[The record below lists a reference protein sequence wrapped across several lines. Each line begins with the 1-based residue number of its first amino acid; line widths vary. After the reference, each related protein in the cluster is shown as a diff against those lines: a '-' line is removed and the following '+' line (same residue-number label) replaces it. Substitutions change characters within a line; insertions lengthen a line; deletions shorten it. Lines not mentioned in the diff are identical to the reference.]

1 MKTRR
6 IIGLVLVLMVSTWA
20 VETYEIERWAVG
32 AVGLGWA
39 GFGAALAGPTEY
51 LINPAGLA
59 DAEWSS
65 INFVSSTEDIE
76 TLRPL
81 TISASYIKPM
91 RTESASMGKETT
103 FGTLAVSLHQSILSD
118 YSKNL
123 NILTDVSGT
132 QSLATISFGSRTSPF
147 FAYGINM
154 KVLGV
159 DNGERAD
166 NGFGLDLGVQV
177 SSGLFK
183 CGLSFSNLIPPGI
196 NLNGDRSYSDSDIR
210 LGAAFYPFNY
220 MSVGFEIDYL
230 TSLDVVNYGVCGV
243 IGLPIKTF
251 TSQEGYICLGISNSF
266 YTEDSSMVIV
276 NRNQGGIYFRINLID
291 LDLVFSWWKIDDDNT
306 GYGCQIGI
314 SPDF

>member
-1 MKTRR
+1 MNVRLL
-6 IIGLVLVLMVSTWA
+6 IALLLVTFVSTWA
-20 VETYEIERWAVG
+20 AETYEIERWAVG

-65 INFVSSTEDIE
+65 INLCGSTEDNE
-76 TLRPL
+76 LHQS
-81 TISASYIKPM
+81 TISAFYIKPM
-91 RTESASMGKETT
+91 RTESASLGKETT

-123 NILTDVSGT
+123 NILTDVSGA

-196 NLNGDRSYSDSDIR
+196 NLNGDRSYSDCDIR

-220 MSVGFEIDYL
+220 LSVGFEIDYL

-251 TSQEGYICLGISNSF
+251 TSQEGNICLGISNSF
-266 YTEDSSMVIV
+266 YMEDSSMVIV
-276 NRNQGGIYFRINLID
+276 NRNQGGIYFRINLVE
-291 LDLVFSWWKIDDDNT
+291 LDLVFSWWKIDDDNI